1 MYNRHLNFLFPKVI
15 FWKNMISLRRL
26 HSTLNVT
33 TLQVD
38 HNHDKVLKEENKYIK
53 EKDVPLTFH
62 CS

>member
-1 MYNRHLNFLFPKVI
+1 
-15 FWKNMISLRRL
+15 MISLRRL